1 MTDVRDAPA
10 RTGTEFASAGRGLRV
25 RPQRPVR
32 AVMAL
37 LLVVASVVAALT
49 VFTRIGDRSEVLVA
63 TRTVLAGQ
71 QVTEADFRVVS
82 ISTDDELATIPASQ
96 WQLLVGQYA
105 RVRIEAGAVVAGA
118 ALQPDRLVSEGRV
131 LMSVLVPAGEV
142 PIGLREQSRVVLVVT
157 GDNAIEPVLVDATI
171 AAIPR
176 DLSAI
181 LSDTAGVRSASVP
194 LSVEVSPEAVT
205 LVGSAED
212 VSVGVLDPSASFPG
226 DAAAPAVE
234 Q

>member
-1 MTDVRDAPA
+1 MTEVRDAPA
-10 RTGTEFASAGRGLRV
+10 RTGIEFSAAGRGLRV

-226 DAAAPAVE
+226 NTGAPAVE

>member
-10 RTGTEFASAGRGLRV
+10 RTGIEFASAGRGLRV

-105 RVRIEAGAVVAGA
+105 RVRIEAGAVVPGA

-194 LSVEVSPEAVT
+194 LSVEVAPESVT

-212 VSVGVLDPSASFPG
+212 VSIGVLDPSASFPG
-226 DAAAPAVE
+226 DAVTPAVE

>member
-10 RTGTEFASAGRGLRV
+10 RTGNEFASAGRGLRV

-32 AVMAL
+32 AAMAL

-96 WQLLVGQYA
+96 RQQLVGQYA

-157 GDNAIEPVLVDATI
+157 GDNAIEPVLVEATI

-176 DLSAI
+176 DLLAI

-205 LVGSAED
+205 LVGSADD
-212 VSVGVLDPSASFPG
+212 VSIGVLDPSASFPG
-226 DAAAPAVE
+226 DVVTPAVE
-234 Q
+234 E